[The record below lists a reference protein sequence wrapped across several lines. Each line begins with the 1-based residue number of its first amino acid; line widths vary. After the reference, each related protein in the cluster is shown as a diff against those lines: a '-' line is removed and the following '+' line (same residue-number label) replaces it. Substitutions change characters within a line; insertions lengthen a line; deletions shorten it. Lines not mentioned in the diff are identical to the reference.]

1 MPGAFVG
8 QGSGQ
13 TSSVGRFAMG
23 KIIADLKVWFLEVGD
38 KFIKGVLP
46 QVKCELSK
54 FLVFW
59 KLVIRDQ
66 KGGLPQVKCELV
78 QKIWFLEVGCKFL
91 QQVICHR

>member
-38 KFIKGVLP
+38 KFIKG
-46 QVKCELSK
+46 
-54 FLVFW
+54 
-59 KLVIRDQ
+59 D
-66 KGGLPQVKCELV
+66 LPQVKCELV
-78 QKIWFLEVGCKFL
+78 QKFWFLEVGCKFL
-91 QQVICHR
+91 KQVICHR